1 MISTASQPL
10 NTIRETQSE
19 SMCSNQGYNKNFPG
33 FKGQE
38 QGVQDLQRV
47 SKLNQ
52 LDRSVG
58 ALDTNRPLN
67 QQIETQRSIGA
78 NRIQSDHEMEFA
90 IAKGNNSLM
99 SSSEMDDEPKTK
111 TALIGERT
119 TRREMKDAFNFI
131 DMDNT
136 GSITFENLKLLVR

>member
-1 MISTASQPL
+1 M
-10 NTIRETQSE
+10 
-19 SMCSNQGYNKNFPG
+19 
-33 FKGQE
+33 
-38 QGVQDLQRV
+38 QDLQRV

-78 NRIQSDHEMEFA
+78 NRIQSDQEMEFA

-136 GSITFENLKLLVR
+136 GSISFENLKLLVR